1 MISII
6 VTCYN
11 ESDIISEFISTLN
24 KEISKIKEEFEI
36 IFIDNKSND
45 NTLDIIKKN
54 INIFNNY
61 KIISLSNYFGKES
74 GILAGL
80 DNSVGESIIIMDPD
94 LEDPPELIKD
104 LVDKWQEGYDV
115 VYATR
120 NKVELPFYKNI
131 LKKIFYRV
139 FKLFSKQ
146 EFDIP
151 QNTGDYRI
159 IDKKIKKVLTS
170 MRERTRFLR
179 GLISYIGFK
188 QTGIFFDRPIRKKG
202 ESKSSISWLIKYGMD
217 SLLSSTGEPVSIITK
232 IGLFSLFSTGI
243 FAVFIII
250 NKLFFD
256 PILGFS
262 FTVLLILFLFSF
274 HTLLVGL
281 IGEYIIRIYDEVKAR
296 PNYIIEDIKKKITNV
311 QKNNL

>member
-6 VTCYN
+6 VTCFN
-11 ESDIISEFISTLN
+11 ESEIIDEFIITLS
-24 KEISKIKEEFEI
+24 KEISKINEKFEI
-36 IFIDNKSND
+36 IFVDNKSSD
-45 NTLDIIKKN
+45 NTLEVIKNN
-54 INIFNNY
+54 IGLLKNY

-80 DNSVGESIIIMDPD
+80 DNAEGDSIIIMDPD

-104 LVDKWQEGYDV
+104 LIAKWKEGYDV

-120 NKVELPFYKNI
+120 KKVVLPFYKNI
-131 LKKIFYRV
+131 LKKIFYQI
-139 FKLFSKQ
+139 FKIFTKQ
-146 EFDIP
+146 EFNIP
-151 QNTGDYRI
+151 SNTGDYRI
-159 IDKKIKKVLTS
+159 IDKKIKNILTS

-188 QTGIFFDRPIRKKG
+188 QTGIFFDRPSRKKG
-202 ESKSSISWLIKYGMD
+202 KSKSSISFLIKYGTD
-217 SLLSSTGEPVSIITK
+217 SLLSSTGEPVSIITR
-232 IGLFSLFSTGI
+232 IGLFSLFSTSI
-243 FAVFIII
+243 FAIFIII

-274 HTLLVGL
+274 NTLLIGI
-281 IGEYIIRIYDEVKAR
+281 IGEYIIRIYDEVKTR
-296 PNYIIEDIKKKITNV
+296 PNYIIESTIKKKD
-311 QKNNL
+311 